1 MSKFTINNK
10 ILDVESSF
18 EFPFLLK
25 KNVFSQGEIG
35 ARGGVRGVSVKFPP
49 TNNNFLIFDKNCE
62 YDNNNKFYTKL
73 TYNLII
79 ETDRVIFRGQF
90 YISEYSKKEGIKG
103 FYISNLTNWVNDIAG
118 KSLKDIQSFNVWSF
132 LGMQTI
138 IENNQQYLLQGFTH
152 NRTHDFVFP
161 LISYG
166 TYFLPYWSKR
176 TKYIDTTNYG
186 TIINNPAELING
198 FEITNEDVPHIG
210 FGDVPPSFYVV
221 NVLKAIFKDIDWTV
235 SGSFFNGEEAA
246 KLIMPY
252 VGDGVVYNWKNLL
265 DIRMSLVG
273 ILPLQIVNFNFYNYT
288 QTDFD
293 AGYQYL
299 TRLITTSAVASSY
312 EYIDTGF
319 NTTNPKIFGDFFVP
333 EDGIYEFNI
342 RIKLALTYG
351 NVAFRP
357 IFGFFLINP
366 EFDSDMV
373 SGQTK
378 YFDDGTHQ
386 QWKFDL
392 FSSFL
397 LVDELGNPQYLELEL
412 ATVIPP
418 GVFGNLI
425 DEDFTFQTQL
435 RKGDIIRFVSIANW
449 VYGGGLTAASPL
461 VPDPIFSASIKNISG
476 DDGFHIAKNLP
487 DLSQTE
493 FIESLINQFNLY
505 FTTNDEKKVIYFEKR
520 DNFYLQNNVT
530 LDISEYCTIKDFTII
545 PNEVPERF
553 KFTYA
558 EDSNDYLNPK
568 SEFEY
573 LTIYQ
578 NQEDE
583 KVIELPFAATRTAKF
598 TTVFNT
604 LTPSAANLQ
613 TPNFK
618 NIKDFNLNIIAGEEQ
633 FNSVQFDSND
643 NKYIAW
649 NFDYTPRI
657 LSMKFGFI
665 DFGTNPFVRRWRYDT
680 MMDDLT
686 RAGFPTAEF
695 LPLEWSELIAN
706 WRQFLFL
713 IQHSDTRTIQVKMD
727 SKLWNKI
734 ESNVPIR
741 IKGDYYILQEIGEF
755 RILQKNDIV
764 ELTLIKLYR

>member
-1 MSKFTINNK
+1 MSKFTINNQ

-49 TNNNFLIFDKNCE
+49 TDNNFFIFDKNCE

-118 KSLKDIQSFNVWSF
+118 KSLKDIQSLQPINFDGMNYIIQDQYDF
-132 LGMQTI
+132 LYVSGINHIRSHDI
-138 IENNQQYLLQGFTH
+138 I
-152 NRTHDFVFP
+152 FP
-161 LISYG
+161 LIAYG

-176 TKYIDTTNYG
+176 TKYIDCTDYTSIVY
-186 TIINNPAELING
+186 NPAELIGG
-198 FEITNEDVPHIG
+198 FEISNSDIPHLG
-210 FGDVPPSFYVV
+210 FGDIPPSFYVA
-221 NVLKAIFKDIDWTV
+221 NVFKAIFNDIGWTV
-235 SGSFFNGEEAA
+235 SGSFFNSEEAS

-252 VGDGVVYNWKNLL
+252 VSDSEIVWNWGYLGESNI
-265 DIRMSLVG
+265 DN
-273 ILPLQIVNFNFYNYT
+273 NFNTFTLSNITWDATYFVSAFVQYGYFY
-288 QTDFD
+288 
-293 AGYQYL
+293 L
-299 TRLITTSAVASSY
+299 IRRLANLPSHNF
-312 EYIDTGF
+312 IDKGL
-319 NTTNPKIFGDFFVP
+319 NIINKKIFGDYFVP
-333 EDGIYEFNI
+333 EDGRYEVTIHVVGESRVNNLSLISIGGPQVGLFLVPN
-342 RIKLALTYG
+342 
-351 NVAFRP
+351 
-357 IFGFFLINP
+357 GFTDSELDYSNDASLWTVDIN
-366 EFDSDMV
+366 
-373 SGQTK
+373 
-378 YFDDGTHQ
+378 
-386 QWKFDL
+386 
-392 FSSFL
+392 
-397 LVDELGNPQYLELEL
+397 GNPSWFQ
-412 ATVIPP
+412 IPHP
-418 GVFGNLI
+418 NIINTWEFFDI
-425 DEDFTFQTQL
+425 TKTFETDL
-435 RKGDIIRFVSIANW
+435 RKGDILRLMQIYLLALN
-449 VYGGGLTAASPL
+449 
-461 VPDPIFSASIKNISG
+461 IFDVRYSEFYFTIKNISG
-476 DDGFHIAKNLP
+476 DQQLQIAKNLP

-505 FTTNDEKKVIYFEKR
+505 FTTNDEKKIIYFEKR
-520 DNFYLQNNVT
+520 DNFYLQNNVA
-530 LDISEYCTIKDFTII
+530 LDVSEYCTIKDFTII

-553 KFTYA
+553 KFAYS

-578 NQEDE
+578 NQQEE

-598 TTVFNT
+598 TTVINT
-604 LTPSAANLQ
+604 LAITAANLQ
-613 TPNFK
+613 NPTFRRINE
-618 NIKDFNLNIIAGEEQ
+618 IDVNIIAGEEQ
-633 FNSVQFDSND
+633 FNGVQFDSDND
-643 NKYIAW
+643 QFQVW
-649 NFDYTPRI
+649 SFDYVPRI
-657 LSMKFGFI
+657 LSLKLTPLEFSTFGYGAQFRKWSGVA
-665 DFGTNPFVRRWRYDT
+665 DVMETV
-680 MMDDLT
+680 LT
-686 RAGFPTAEF
+686 VPTAEF

-727 SKLWNKI
+727 SKLWNEI
-734 ESNVPIR
+734 ESNIPIR